1 MIFYDFEVFRY
12 DWLVV
17 LIDLNARKE
26 TVIINDPDKLKRFY
40 EEHKGVI
47 WAGYNSRNYDQYI
60 LKAILCGFD
69 PKPVNDWI
77 IAEDKPGYRYSSL
90 FREYP
95 LINYDVMPNPPISLK
110 ALEAFMGHSI
120 KETSVPF
127 DIDRPLTEAEL
138 AETVKYCRHDVEQ
151 TVEVWLRRK
160 EDEFDAQMSLVKAF
174 HLPISDIGR
183 TKAQLSAKILGAVQ
197 REHNDEF
204 EIEFPPSLR
213 IEKYTEVLNWYKN
226 PLNRDYS
233 KTLELDVAGVP
244 HVFAWGGLHGAIPKY
259 HGEGWFVNVDVAS
272 YYTHTAF
279 EVQKGVG
286 LGWDITGLDQK
297 KLETLL
303 SKPWTTDGRT
313 FRDRCWLNKND
324 LVGSVSKSLTQGLL
338 RGDSPAKITTAIQKQ
353 FGVHRYKAG
362 RLVNT
367 ETTYFNA
374 VATKE
379 CYKDLDVEMVEIIE
393 TLDSHTCS
401 ICGGL
406 DGTVIPISQYEPGVT
421 VPPFHPNC
429 RGTTAP
435 AIDPKYAGER
445 AARNADGDVYYIPA
459 NMKYADW
466 VQTFVNNGSKAGL
479 TVATGAAIIKAKRA
493 LETLKPEM
501 FPEYLT
507 DKKEL
512 KNTKTL
518 MEYVNGCEN
527 ADPDVVALYAKMGD
541 MENIRANGISMKVS
555 HGKNHAVN
563 YRYYTRNDQLAEA
576 ELIIPKLAG
585 DDLTGQVVTTLH
597 EEMHL
602 MDMFNRADPAKYSG
616 WFSSSNAKLSAFF
629 QKNNTDIADDI
640 DALFEAFDKECERIA
655 AEINAELR
663 TATSALNDQYY
674 ARAISYANYKKE
686 FNRLKREASEQID
699 YRWAM
704 DSKTGV

>member
-1 MIFYDFEVFRY
+1 MNNADYWRGRFSILEDSAHREAQQTIQAMEEMYLDAQRSVQKEIESWYARFADNNQISLT
-12 DWLVV
+12 D
-17 LIDLNARKE
+17 ARKWLTAGQLE
-26 TVIINDPDKLKRFY
+26 EFHWTV
-40 EEHKGVI
+40 E
-47 WAGYNSRNYDQYI
+47 QYI
-60 LKAILCGFD
+60 KIGEQAGLDAAWLKKLENASARFH
-69 PKPVNDWI
+69 
-77 IAEDKPGYRYSSL
+77 
-90 FREYP
+90 
-95 LINYDVMPNPPISLK
+95 ISR
-110 ALEAFMGHSI
+110 LESVQMGI
-120 KETSVPF
+120 
-127 DIDRPLTEAEL
+127 
-138 AETVKYCRHDVEQ
+138 Q
-151 TVEVWLRRK
+151 
-160 EDEFDAQMSLVKAF
+160 Q
-174 HLPISDIGR
+174 
-183 TKAQLSAKILGAVQ
+183 Q
-197 REHNDEF
+197 
-204 EIEFPPSLR
+204 
-213 IEKYTEVLNWYKN
+213 
-226 PLNRDYS
+226 
-233 KTLELDVAGVP
+233 LELLYG
-244 HVFAWGGLHGAIPKY
+244 
-259 HGEGWFVNVDVAS
+259 NQVDSLDALLKKVVGNG
-272 YYTHTAF
+272 YTHTAF

-286 LGWDITGLDQK
+286 LGWDITALNQK

-379 CYKDLDVEMVEIIE
+379 SYKDLGVEMVEIIE

-401 ICGGL
+401 ICSSL
-406 DGTVIPISQYEPGVT
+406 DGKVIPIAQYEPGVT

-445 AARNADGDVYYIPA
+445 AARNEDGKVYYVPA

-466 VQTFVNNGSKAGL
+466 VQTFVKGGSKGGL
-479 TVATGAAIIKAKRA
+479 TAATGAAIMKAKRA

-518 MEYVNGCEN
+518 MDYINGCEN

-541 MENIRANGISMKVS
+541 MENIKANGIPMKVS
-555 HGKNHAVN
+555 HGKDHAVS
-563 YRYYTRNDQLAEA
+563 YRYRLPNDHIIDA
-576 ELIIPKLAG
+576 ELTIPKLSG
-585 DDLTGQVVTTLH
+585 EDLTGQVVTTLH

-602 MDMFNRADPAKYSG
+602 MDMFNRADAAKYSN

-629 QKNNTDIADDI
+629 QKTDTDIADDI
-640 DALFEAFDKECERIA
+640 DALFEAFDKECTRISR
-655 AEINAELR
+655 EINSELR
-663 TATSALNDQYY
+663 KTTDALYDQYL
-674 ARAISYANYKKE
+674 AGGISYTDYKKG
-686 FNRLKREASEQID
+686 FNKLKREASEQID
-699 YRWAM
+699 YQCRNAM
-704 DSKTGV
+704 GGGVSSLEDIYDALSGGSARDAGLVRYGHGTQYYRNIGKRSEETLANYGALAIVRPDLVDMLRKDKPELVEALDEVIQEMLKKAGG